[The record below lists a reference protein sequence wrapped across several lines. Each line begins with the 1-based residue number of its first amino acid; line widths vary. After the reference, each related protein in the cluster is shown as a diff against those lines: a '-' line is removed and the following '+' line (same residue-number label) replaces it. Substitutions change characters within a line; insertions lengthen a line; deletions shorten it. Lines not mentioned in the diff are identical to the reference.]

1 MPSFCVSQ
9 VGRYQAPAILGK
21 QGSFKRSPG
30 APELA
35 HFLERAVGA
44 GKRDL
49 GWKNVHPAGNGAPG
63 GCQEELHEQGPG
75 GGGSPG
81 SLYPTLPALTITVSA
96 WASSF
101 SHPPHTDFIRE
112 KKEIL
117 FDFNILL
124 LG

>member
-21 QGSFKRSPG
+21 QGSFKQSPG

-35 HFLERAVGA
+35 HFLERTVGA
-44 GKRDL
+44 RKRDL
-49 GWKNVHPAGNGAPG
+49 GWENVHPAGDGAPG
-63 GCQEELHEQGPG
+63 GCQEELHEQDPG

-81 SLYPTLPALTITVSA
+81 SLYPTLPALTLTVSA

-117 FDFNILL
+117 FDFNILVL
-124 LG
+124 E